1 MSYSHNELIGTA
13 TDVSRGTLFLFIGG
27 TISTI
32 IAALCSIIVARL
44 LGPELYGAY
53 SLCIVV
59 PSFLLLFTD
68 FGVNPALIKF
78 SAKLKA
84 EGRLGQLAYM
94 IKHSLLFKLAI
105 SFTIL
110 CIGLIFSDILATF
123 ITNRPELSFLV
134 RISIFLVLFNSL
146 FSAINSILIGFNDM
160 KRSSL
165 LSIIQQLARS
175 ILSPL
180 LIVIGFSILGAIVG
194 YVISYILSA
203 IIGIVIVYF
212 IYYRKLSYDDNN
224 NRFKDDL
231 KIMINYGSPLY
242 ISSFINSIIGT
253 YQGILLAWFTT
264 NIIIGNFS
272 IALNFTTLILLLI
285 NPISTALF
293 PAFSKLNPD
302 CEEIRYMVKYAIKY
316 TAILL
321 VPASVFVIIM
331 SKDLVSAI
339 YGNAYVLAPEFLSLY
354 SISFLY
360 AGLGS
365 AVLGSFFNGIGETKV
380 NLNATLIY
388 SAIFIPMALFLIKSY
403 SILGLIIGFLISTSS
418 SFIYSLFVA
427 LKKFH
432 VSIDFQN
439 SLRIYLASAI
449 SAIPILMLTT
459 YLQLSNIINLVISA
473 IIYVFLYLTIIPLI
487 GSLNTTDL
495 ENFKII
501 FGSMKY
507 IKLLNLVL
515 KYEDKLINFQVALKK
530 AIFNFIN

>member
-1 MSYSHNELIGTA
+1 MSYSHNELISAA
-13 TDVSRGTLFLFIGG
+13 TDISRGTLFLFIGG
-27 TISTI
+27 TLSTI

-53 SLCIVV
+53 SLCIAVA
-59 PSFLLLFTD
+59 SFLLLFTD
-68 FGVNPALIKF
+68 FGISPALIKF

-84 EGRLGQLAYM
+84 ENKFGQLACM
-94 IKHSLLFKLAI
+94 IKHGLLFKLAI

-123 ITNRPELSFLV
+123 IINRPELSFLV

-160 KRSSL
+160 KKSSL
-165 LSIIQQLARS
+165 LSIIQQLTRS

-180 LIVIGFSILGAIVG
+180 LIIIGFSILGAIVG

-203 IIGIVIVYF
+203 IIGIAIVYF
-212 IYYRKLSYDDNN
+212 IYYRKLNYDNS
-224 NRFKDDL
+224 NRFKDNL
-231 KIMINYGSPLY
+231 KTMINYGSPLY

-264 NIIIGNFS
+264 NIMIGNFS

-302 CEEIRYMVKYAIKY
+302 CEEIKYMVKYAIKY

-339 YGNAYVLAPEFLSLY
+339 YGNAYVFAPHFLSIY

-360 AGLGS
+360 SGLGS

-388 SAIFIPMALFLIKSY
+388 SAIFIPLAIFLIKNY

-432 VSIDFQN
+432 ISIDFQN

-449 SAIPILMLTT
+449 SAIPILLLTS

-495 ENFKII
+495 ENLKII

-515 KYEDKLINFQVALKK
+515 KYEDKLINCQIALKK
-530 AIFNFIN
+530 AIFNRLN